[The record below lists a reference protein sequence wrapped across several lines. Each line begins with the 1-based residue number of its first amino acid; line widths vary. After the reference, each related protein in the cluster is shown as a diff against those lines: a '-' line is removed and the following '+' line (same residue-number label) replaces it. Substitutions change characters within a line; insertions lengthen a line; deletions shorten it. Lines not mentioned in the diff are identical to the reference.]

1 MSSII
6 RDITLKAQKDLHGD
20 DILLFIGARQAGK
33 TTILK
38 QLQDTI
44 GKFNGTSHFL
54 NLEDIEYRDLL
65 DQSPKN
71 LLKIF
76 PFDLQRKTFVLVDE
90 VQYLQNPTNFLKYL
104 YDEYKGRIKILAS
117 GSSAFYLDRKFGDS
131 LAGRK
136 KIFSVLTLSFREFL
150 RFKGE
155 DELAK
160 KNLAQLTLSEQEKI
174 FLAYQEYLVY
184 GGYPRVV
191 LASLE
196 EKKSLLQELAYS
208 YIKKDIYEA
217 NIRQEEIFYK
227 LVKLL
232 ALQVGNL
239 VNTSELAS
247 TLGVSKSSIDNY
259 LYVLQKSF
267 HIRLVKPFYR
277 NVRKELTK
285 MPKVYFLDSG
295 LRNFFAD
302 NFTNL
307 LYREDRGAVLENA
320 VFRQLIGNHEFDEIR
335 FWRTTQGHEVDF
347 VVGDKE
353 AFEVKM
359 AGGKGGVKNYKQ
371 FIESYPE
378 IAFRVV
384 SLDRK
389 EGKESGLSLF
399 PWEI

>member
-6 RDITLKAQKDLHGD
+6 RDITLKAQKDLQKD
-20 DILLFIGARQAGK
+20 DILLFVGARQAGK

-38 QLQDTI
+38 QLQDMI
-44 GKFNGTSHFL
+44 GEFSIASHFL

-76 PFDLQRKTFVLVDE
+76 PLDLQGKTFVFVDE
-90 VQYLQNPTNFLKYL
+90 VQYLRNPTNFLKYL
-104 YDEYKGRIKILAS
+104 YDEYKGRIKIVAS
-117 GSSAFYLDRKFGDS
+117 GSSAFYLDRKFTDS

-136 KIFSVLTLSFREFL
+136 KIFYVLTLSFQEFL

-155 DELAK
+155 DELAQ
-160 KNLAQLTLSEQEKI
+160 KNLAQLALSEQEKI
-174 FLAYQEYLVY
+174 FLAYQEYLLY

-191 LASLE
+191 LAPLE
-196 EKKSLLQELAYS
+196 EKKALLQELAYS

-232 ALQVGNL
+232 ALQVGSL

-267 HIRLVKPFYR
+267 HVRLVKPFYR

-307 LYREDRGAVLENA
+307 LQREDRGTLLENA
-320 VFRQLIGNHEFDEIR
+320 VFRQLIGKHEFDEIR
-335 FWRTTQGHEVDF
+335 FWRTTQDYEVDF
-347 VVGDKE
+347 VVGAKE

-359 AGGKGGVKNYKQ
+359 ASRRGYAKKYQHFLEN
-371 FIESYPE
+371 YPE

-389 EGKESGLSLF
+389 EGQKGESLLF